1 MRTSAVL
8 AAALFLMQGAAFAYE
23 PQIRDIDITLTLH
36 RDGSASVY
44 EAWDVCAASGTEWYL
59 VRNNL
64 GDIDILDLAVSDE
77 SGKAFINEGY
87 WDVDRSIGEKAGRCG
102 IVHTSKGMELC
113 WGVGT
118 LGDHRYAVS
127 YTMTNAVKSLDDYDM
142 LHLQLVSPDL
152 SSAPKHVRVRISA
165 EDAQLDSTDTRIWGF
180 GFAGKASLQ
189 DGAAVF
195 ESSVSFSRSS
205 SVIVL
210 MRFDKGLFESGSIQR
225 REFHEVL
232 NRALEGSSYSSGG
245 DSDDGDDFWAW
256 MTTGFYG
263 IVFLLL
269 FYVAFATKHKKQK
282 QILGIRK
289 KDVAWSREIPYGG
302 DLALSCH
309 ILRKLDEEKK
319 SNSLAAALILRM
331 IYQGSLVASKDSR
344 GMVEISFTDKTPDKD
359 DIPASR
365 LYEMMQEASGQDKI
379 LQHKEFSRWA
389 KKHEVRVDSW
399 IHKCESCAGEKL
411 KREGYYKSGRYTP
424 EEQRQAQILLGLRK
438 YLSNFTLMKEKETV
452 EAHLWKEYLVF
463 GALFGIADKVAKQLK
478 DINPQLLETELGYDY
493 PTLNTLINL
502 NNSLSRA
509 ITRAHAAQTRDS
521 GGGFGGFGGS
531 TSFGGGGGFSGGGSG
546 GGSR

>member
-1 MRTSAVL
+1 MRKSAIL
-8 AAALFLMQGAAFAYE
+8 AAALLLVQGAASAYE
-23 PQIRDIDITLTLH
+23 PQIRDIDISLILH

-77 SGKAFINEGY
+77 SGRAFVNEGE

-152 SSAPKHVRVRISA
+152 SSAPEHVRVRISA

-180 GFAGKASLQ
+180 GFIGEAAFK
-189 DGAAVF
+189 DGSAVF
-195 ESSVSFSRSS
+195 ESGERFRSGS

-210 MRFDKGLFESGSIQR
+210 MRFDKGLFESGSCQH
-225 REFHEVL
+225 REFQEVL
-232 NRALEGSSYSSGG
+232 DRALEGSSYNGG
-245 DSDDGDDFWAW
+245 DYDEGDDFWAW
-256 MTTGFYG
+256 LTMGFYG
-263 IVFLLL
+263 IVFVLL
-269 FYVAFATKHKKQK
+269 FYVAIASKYKKQR
-282 QILGIRK
+282 QILGGKK
-289 KDVAWSREIPYGG
+289 KDISWSREIPFDG

-309 ILRKLDEEKK
+309 ILRKLNEEKR
-319 SNSLAAALILRM
+319 SNSLASAMILRM
-331 IYQGSLVASKDSR
+331 IYQGSLVVSKDAK
-344 GMVEISFTDKTPDKD
+344 GKVEISFTDKTPDEA

-365 LYEMMQEASGQDKI
+365 LYKMMQDASGKDKI
-379 LQHKEFSRWA
+379 LQEKEFSRWA
-389 KKHEVRVDSW
+389 KKHEGRVDSW
-399 IHKCESCAGEKL
+399 VSKCESCAKEKL
-411 KREGYYKSGRYTP
+411 KQEGYYKSGRYTP

-438 YLSNFTLMKEKETV
+438 YLSDFTLMKEKESIEV
-452 EAHLWKEYLVF
+452 HLWKEYLVY

-493 PTLNTLINL
+493 PTLHTLINL
-502 NNSLSRA
+502 NNSLARA
-509 ITRAHAAQTRDS
+509 ITRARAAQSGSS

>member
-1 MRTSAVL
+1 MRTSAIL
-8 AAALFLMQGAAFAYE
+8 AAALLLVQGAAFAYE
-23 PQIRDIDITLTLH
+23 PQIRDIDVSLILH

-77 SGKAFINEGY
+77 SGKAFVNEGE
-87 WDVDRSIGEKAGRCG
+87 WDVDRSIREKAGRCG

-152 SSAPKHVRVRISA
+152 SSAPEHVRVRISA

-180 GFAGKASLQ
+180 GFVGEAAFK
-189 DGAAVF
+189 DGSAVF
-195 ESSVSFSRSS
+195 ESSERFSSGS

-210 MRFDKGLFESGSIQR
+210 MRFDKGLFESGSIQH
-225 REFHEVL
+225 REFQEVL
-232 NRALEGSSYSSGG
+232 DRALEGSSYGGG
-245 DSDDGDDFWAW
+245 DSDEGDDIWAW
-256 MTTGFYG
+256 LTMGFYG
-263 IVFLLL
+263 IAFILL
-269 FYVAFATKHKKQK
+269 FYVAIASKYKKQR
-282 QILGIRK
+282 QILGGKK
-289 KDVAWSREIPYGG
+289 KDVSWSREIPFGG
-302 DLALSCH
+302 DLAISGH
-309 ILRKLDEEKK
+309 VLRKLDEEKRN
-319 SNSLAAALILRM
+319 NSLASALILRM
-331 IYQGSLVASKDSR
+331 IYQGSLVVSKDAK
-344 GMVEISFTDKTPDKD
+344 GKVEISFTDKSPDEN

-365 LYEMMQEASGQDKI
+365 LYKMMQDASGKDKI
-379 LQHKEFSRWA
+379 LQEKEFSRWA
-389 KKHEVRVDSW
+389 KKHEGRVGSW
-399 IHKCESCAGEKL
+399 VSKCESCAKEKL
-411 KREGYYKSGRYTP
+411 KQEGYYKSGRYTP

-438 YLSNFTLMKEKETV
+438 YLSDFTLMKEKESV
-452 EAHLWKEYLVF
+452 EVHLWKEYLVY

-478 DINPQLLETELGYDY
+478 DINPQLIETELGYDY
-493 PTLNTLINL
+493 PTLYTLINL
-502 NNSLSRA
+502 NNSLANA
-509 ITRAHAAQTRDS
+509 ITRAQAAQSGSS

>member
-1 MRTSAVL
+1 MRKSAIL
-8 AAALFLMQGAAFAYE
+8 AAALLLVQGAASAYE
-23 PQIRDIDITLTLH
+23 PQIRDIDISLILH

-77 SGKAFINEGY
+77 SGRAFVNEGE

-152 SSAPKHVRVRISA
+152 SSAPEHVRVRISA

-180 GFAGKASLQ
+180 GFIGEAAFK
-189 DGAAVF
+189 DGSAVF
-195 ESSVSFSRSS
+195 ESSERFRSGS

-210 MRFDKGLFESGSIQR
+210 MRFDKGLFESGSCQH
-225 REFHEVL
+225 REFQEVL
-232 NRALEGSSYSSGG
+232 DRALEGSSYNGG
-245 DSDDGDDFWAW
+245 DYDEGDDFWAW
-256 MTTGFYG
+256 LTMGFYG
-263 IVFLLL
+263 IVFVLL
-269 FYVAFATKHKKQK
+269 FYVAIASKYKKQR
-282 QILGIRK
+282 QILGGKK
-289 KDVAWSREIPYGG
+289 KDIRWSREIPFDG

-309 ILRKLDEEKK
+309 ILRKLNEEKR
-319 SNSLAAALILRM
+319 SNSLASAMILRM
-331 IYQGSLVASKDSR
+331 IYQGSLVVSKDAK
-344 GMVEISFTDKTPDKD
+344 GKVEISFTDKTPDEN

-365 LYEMMQEASGQDKI
+365 LYKMMQDASGKDKI
-379 LQHKEFSRWA
+379 LQEKEFSRWA
-389 KKHEVRVDSW
+389 KKHEGRVDSW
-399 IHKCESCAGEKL
+399 VSKCETCAKEKL
-411 KREGYYKSGRYTP
+411 KQEGYYKSGRYTP

-438 YLSNFTLMKEKETV
+438 YLSDFTLMKEKESIEV
-452 EAHLWKEYLVF
+452 HLWKEYLVY

-493 PTLNTLINL
+493 PTLHTLINL
-502 NNSLSRA
+502 NNSLARA
-509 ITRAHAAQTRDS
+509 ITLARAAQSGSS